1 MSNPT
6 SRQVYICRK
15 RCANHSQGKMA
26 TMPNVWLSLATVILA
41 TMHGIPA
48 TANREHKVHNIVLYP
63 NKQSWCTTRNISQ
76 VITEPGCKQVT
87 IDNNVC
93 VGACFS
99 YSIPHTEPS
108 DPGEIIGPYCDSCQ
122 PSDVSYVFVKV
133 DCTENANMKNP
144 YLYKQVQL
152 IHNCTC
158 TACDEQSTHRSTP
171 TSNTRDLSDGSQEH
185 GLGSGEQLHHHQ
197 ASLVLDKDQD
207 MIPIEHQPHRV
218 PSHTKHSAGG
228 VSVGSDETPADS
240 DMIQDDIPE
249 ILEVVHYSENDTEPI
264 RHTPVHDLQSPNSG
278 TTYMEQQQLN
288 HYEHN
293 SHTDNVKKLLH
304 QKIVKLL
311 RSIEETNSQSDRE
324 QLIEMIRLIKG
335 TSDRNWDELVESL
348 QSENSILDFNRLRSE
363 LVEDEPLNVPS
374 FGGTEAVD
382 TGEEAGK
389 QHADPESAESLA
401 RKKHSSTPEYADH
414 QRLMQHQYDTLRHRA
429 NHLHEHASTG
439 SKETIGDA
447 DKSTQES
454 HTPAE
459 TGTPVRSH
467 HHAHQHHLVGERI
480 DAHHHLGRGPHGALV
495 IQADRDD
502 LEIHRSIQ
510 NGHEIKEKIH
520 IQAHE
525 LKPNHAGT
533 VVTYDGHVPVP
544 TVTSDVGSVSVGETE
559 NRGHHFQTPH
569 MHPRQHA
576 QGHGGHHNAMRGHG
590 HHEND
595 RHGHHNHD
603 HTNADHGSHPSK
615 PHAAASV
622 TVGDIEQ

>member
-1 MSNPT
+1 
-6 SRQVYICRK
+6 
-15 RCANHSQGKMA
+15 MA

-171 TSNTRDLSDGSQEH
+171 TSNTRDLADGSQEH
-185 GLGSGEQLHHHQ
+185 LLGSGEQLHHHQ
-197 ASLVLDKDQD
+197 PPLVLDKDQD
-207 MIPIEHQPHRV
+207 LITGEHHRV
-218 PSHTKHSAGG
+218 PAHQKHIGAGGSAG
-228 VSVGSDETPADS
+228 SEETPSDS

-311 RSIEETNSQSDRE
+311 RSVEETNSQSDRE

-363 LVEDEPLNVPS
+363 LVEDEPLNVPA
-374 FGGTEAVD
+374 FGGAD
-382 TGEEAGK
+382 GDSADDAGK
-389 QHADPESAESLA
+389 KQADHDSAESQN
-401 RKKHSSTPEYADH
+401 KHSSTPEYADH
-414 QRLMQHQYDTLRHRA
+414 QRLMQHQYDALRHRQ
-429 NHLHEHASTG
+429 NHLHEST
-439 SKETIGDA
+439 KETA
-447 DKSTQES
+447 AEVEKTSQEV

-459 TGTPVRSH
+459 AVTPVRSH
-467 HHAHQHHLVGERI
+467 HHAHHHHMVGERI
-480 DAHHHLGRGPHGALV
+480 DAHHHLARGPHGALV

-544 TVTSDVGSVSVGETE
+544 AVASDVGSLKVAAPETRE
-559 NRGHHFQTPH
+559 HHFQTPH
-569 MHPRQHA
+569 LHPRQHTQS
-576 QGHGGHHNAMRGHG
+576 QGHGGHHNAVRAHG
-590 HHEND
+590 QHEGD
-595 RHGHHNHD
+595 RHGHHPHD
-603 HTNADHGSHPSK
+603 HPNADHGHHGSHQTK
-615 PHAAASV
+615 PHGAASGV
-622 TVGDIEQ
+622 DAEQ

>member
-1 MSNPT
+1 
-6 SRQVYICRK
+6 
-15 RCANHSQGKMA
+15 MA

-158 TACDEQSTHRSTP
+158 TACDDQSPHRSPP
-171 TSNTRDLSDGSQEH
+171 TSTNNRDLADGSQEQM
-185 GLGSGEQLHHHQ
+185 LGSGEQIHHNQHHHQ
-197 ASLVLDKDQD
+197 PALALDREQNL
-207 MIPIEHQPHRV
+207 IPSDHH
-218 PSHTKHSAGG
+218 HTKHSPGG
-228 VSVGSDETPADS
+228 GSGVGVEETPTDS

-278 TTYMEQQQLN
+278 TTYLEQQQLN

-363 LVEDEPLNVPS
+363 LVEDEPLHVPS
-374 FGGTEAVD
+374 FPEDPAK
-382 TGEEAGK
+382 K
-389 QHADPESAESLA
+389 QAD
-401 RKKHSSTPEYADH
+401 TPEMEDH
-414 QRLMQHQYDTLRHRA
+414 QRLMHHQYDTLRHRQ
-429 NHLHEHASTG
+429 NHPNEQNDAGGSG
-439 SKETIGDA
+439 SKETVPTEADQPSQDA
-447 DKSTQES
+447 V
-454 HTPAE
+454 
-459 TGTPVRSH
+459 PVRAAHNHHVHPH
-467 HHAHQHHLVGERI
+467 HHTVGERV
-480 DAHHHLGRGPHGALV
+480 DAHHHLARGPHGALV
-495 IQADRDD
+495 IQADRGDF
-502 LEIHRSIQ
+502 EIHRSIQ

-533 VVTYDGHVPVP
+533 VVTYDGHVPVQVP
-544 TVTSDVGSVSVGETE
+544 ITSANVAPLPVDESEQ
-559 NRGHHFQTPH
+559 RQQQQHHFQTPH
-569 MHPRQHA
+569 MHPPS
-576 QGHGGHHNAMRGHG
+576 HGGHHSNQPARSHG
-590 HHEND
+590 QHVD
-595 RHGHHNHD
+595 GRHGPHHNSNHD
-603 HTNADHGSHPSK
+603 QHPEHHHQQHQHGTHPHKSH
-615 PHAAASV
+615 HVAATV
-622 TVGDIEQ
+622 TVGETEH

>member
-1 MSNPT
+1 
-6 SRQVYICRK
+6 
-15 RCANHSQGKMA
+15 MA
-26 TMPNVWLSLATVILA
+26 TMLNVWLSLATVILA

-133 DCTENANMKNP
+133 DCTENVNMKNP

-171 TSNTRDLSDGSQEH
+171 TGNHDPSDGSQEQV
-185 GLGSGEQLHHHQ
+185 LGSGEQIHHHPTHHQ
-197 ASLVLDKDQD
+197 PPLALEKEQSLS
-207 MIPIEHQPHRV
+207 PSEHQ
-218 PSHTKHSAGG
+218 HTKHTPAG
-228 VSVGSDETPADS
+228 SVGDAEETPADS

-264 RHTPVHDLQSPNSG
+264 RHTPVHDLQSPHSG
-278 TTYMEQQQLN
+278 TTYLEQQQLN

-374 FGGTEAVD
+374 FGAANGTEEPAK
-382 TGEEAGK
+382 K
-389 QHADPESAESLA
+389 QAE
-401 RKKHSSTPEYADH
+401 TPEMEDH
-414 QRLMQHQYDTLRHRA
+414 QRLMHHQYDTLRHRP
-429 NHLHEHASTG
+429 NHLPNEHEDGGAAGT
-439 SKETIGDA
+439 KETVA
-447 DKSTQES
+447 DTAS
-454 HTPAE
+454 HEAAPV
-459 TGTPVRSH
+459 GTHS
-467 HHAHQHHLVGERI
+467 HHAHPHHHTVGERI

-495 IQADRDD
+495 IQADRDE

-533 VVTYDGHVPVP
+533 VVTYDGHVPVQVP
-544 TVTSDVGSVSVGETE
+544 ISSSNVTPAQVGETE
-559 NRGHHFQTPH
+559 QREQHHFQTPH
-569 MHPRQHA
+569 MHPRHPP
-576 QGHGGHHNAMRGHG
+576 GHGGHHNNPARLHG
-590 HHEND
+590 QHESD
-595 RHGHHNHD
+595 RHTGGHHNHD
-603 HTNADHGSHPSK
+603 QHPDQHHQQQHGSHQHKSHQVAVPA
-615 PHAAASV
+615 PA
-622 TVGDIEQ
+622 GDTEH

>member
-1 MSNPT
+1 
-6 SRQVYICRK
+6 
-15 RCANHSQGKMA
+15 MA
-26 TMPNVWLSLATVILA
+26 TMSNVWLALATVILA

-185 GLGSGEQLHHHQ
+185 LIGSGEQLHHHQ
-197 ASLVLDKDQD
+197 PPLVLDKDQD
-207 MIPIEHQPHRV
+207 MLSAEHHHQSHRTS
-218 PSHTKHSAGG
+218 SHAKHPGAGA
-228 VSVGSDETPADS
+228 GSEETPADS

-264 RHTPVHDLQSPNSG
+264 RHTPVHDLQTPNSG

-348 QSENSILDFNRLRSE
+348 QSENSILNFTRLRSE
-363 LVEDEPLNVPS
+363 LVEDEPLNVPP
-374 FGGTEAVD
+374 FGGTDGDRGDEPV
-382 TGEEAGK
+382 K
-389 QHADPESAESLA
+389 QQHHADHGSA
-401 RKKHSSTPEYADH
+401 KHASTPEYADH
-414 QRLMQHQYDTLRHRA
+414 QRLIQHQYDTLRHRQ
-429 NHLHEHASTG
+429 NHLQEHG
-439 SKETIGDA
+439 SKENAA
-447 DKSTQES
+447 DEAKSAQEG
-454 HTPAE
+454 HNTPGESA
-459 TGTPVRSH
+459 TPTRSH
-467 HHAHQHHLVGERI
+467 HHAHHHHMVGERI
-480 DAHHHLGRGPHGALV
+480 DAHHHLARGPHGAFV
-495 IQADRDD
+495 IQSDQDE

-525 LKPNHAGT
+525 LKPNHVGT
-533 VVTYDGHVPVP
+533 VVTYDGHVPGP
-544 TVTSDVGSVSVGETE
+544 AATANVGSLKVDGTE
-559 NRGHHFQTPH
+559 NRDHHFQTPH
-569 MHPRQHA
+569 MHPRQHS
-576 QGHGGHHNAMRGHG
+576 QTSHGGH
-590 HHEND
+590 
-595 RHGHHNHD
+595 HGHHNHD
-603 HTNADHGSHPSK
+603 HPNSDREHHGSHQSK
-615 PHAAASV
+615 LHVAASGPA
-622 TVGDIEQ
+622 GDMEQ